1 MKDIKNQLP
10 NIWDLVDLF
19 LKDNPT
25 IKYCMTHKIFY
36 NYKNLYWVPINKDQ
50 LIRTIIR
57 FLKSQYPKIYK
68 KFNLKSIDDFILLI
82 GQHEEFSMPD
92 AIANA
97 NSNGFLLPFLNGVLN
112 TKTHELLPHHPTN
125 YSTHI
130 IPIEYNSEDSLVDTK
145 FADFLTCLVNNNS
158 NRLKILRACLNMIFT
173 NNLLYQIALYIYGP
187 GGTGKSTFINLLIY
201 LLGKDVT
208 LSTSMNQIN
217 SRFGLASIIGK
228 YLLVLNDVS
237 LYRGQEPKNIKN
249 IVTQDV
255 MEADIKYKQP
265 VAFTPNSFLLIAS
278 NTLWDIKNST
288 TGLSRRM
295 IYFPFDNVPNQK
307 ELDLFKIL
315 RNNVAVGNLMPNLG
329 GFVNW
334 ILTCPQEYINLL
346 SNGGS
351 EITSMIS
358 QESIYVNPLN
368 VFVKDCLIKD
378 PNNKVRIG
386 SYKLDTSTLYG
397 TYKGW
402 CENNGLTS
410 MSLKSFSILLLDLL
424 KQQGWNFEK
433 KRIEVGFVI
442 IGVGINLNYVV
453 NSFNISKDPNKI
465 LKLPENELNIDA
477 PPTTSNNISLQNI
490 TNSEFENQ

>member
-1 MKDIKNQLP
+1 MKNTNKPKSLP
-10 NIWDLVDLF
+10 NVWDLGSIF
-19 LKDNPT
+19 IKDNQNL
-25 IKYCMTHKIFY
+25 KYCMTYKTYYI
-36 NYKNLYWVPINKDQ
+36 YKNDFWSPISQNQVIK
-50 LIRTIIR
+50 LLIR
-57 FLKSQYPKIYK
+57 FLRSKYPDSYK
-68 KFNLKSIDDFILLI
+68 TFNLKNLDNISLLLTE
-82 GQHEEFSMPD
+82 HEDFSMPD

-112 TKTHELLPHHPTN
+112 TKTHELLPHHPSN

-130 IPIEYNSEDSLVDTK
+130 IPIEYNSDDSLVDTK
-145 FADFLTCLVNNNS
+145 FSEFLTSLVNDNS
-158 NRLKILRACLNMIFT
+158 NRLYILRACLKMIFT

-208 LSTSMNQIN
+208 LSTSMTQIN

-249 IVTQDV
+249 IITQDV

-278 NTLWDIKNST
+278 NTLWDIKNSS
-288 TGLSRRM
+288 TGLARRM
-295 IYFPFDNVPNQK
+295 IYFPFDKVPEHK
-307 ELDLFKIL
+307 ELELFKIL
-315 RNNVAVGNLMPNLG
+315 RNNVAVGNLIPNLG

-378 PNNKVRIG
+378 PNNKVRLG
-386 SYKLDTSTLYG
+386 SNKIDISTLFG
-397 TYKGW
+397 TYLCW
-402 CENNGLTS
+402 CDNNVLNS
-410 MSLKSFSILLLDLL
+410 ISFKSFSILLLDLL
-424 KQQGWNFEK
+424 KQQNWKFEK
-433 KRIEVGFVI
+433 KRTNVGFVVE
-442 IGVGINLNYVV
+442 GVNINRDYFDNWLKSAKNPNNILTLPNNDSDIDRSSNN
-453 NSFNISKDPNKI
+453 NSLKNIS
-465 LKLPENELNIDA
+465 
-477 PPTTSNNISLQNI
+477 
-490 TNSEFENQ
+490 NSDFENW